1 MVASADPSWTFQP
14 LFELGRGGVAVVRAE
29 RVIDESGHARVL
41 AVKRLLPMVAS
52 SDETKTMFL
61 DEARL
66 ASLVDHPNV
75 VRIFAHGQQ
84 DEPFIAMELVL
95 GETLASLVGRAAAR
109 GQAPLEPHLAL
120 HICAEVCDALQAAH
134 ELRHPDTGAP
144 LDLVHRD
151 VSPQNVLIGFDGDV
165 RLTDFGIAK
174 ALGYGARTRTG
185 DVKGKVPY
193 MSPEQAVGDPVDRRS
208 DTFAL
213 GAVLFECL
221 SGRRMLGE
229 GNEIDML
236 RKLAMESFPD
246 LREAW
251 GDAPEAARE
260 LFTRLV
266 HREPAQRIATAAEV
280 AERLRA
286 IAGDRDRDAFRRA
299 LSARVEDLAKG
310 RREALETQLHT
321 GQQEA
326 RRQEPYLEE
335 IEAFQDRPSMLFRE
349 RRRARAMLLLGLA
362 FLVGAVAFVVAF
374 SRSARVAPAA
384 SSSLPPIVLST
395 SPAIVAEPVLDAAP
409 PASSAPAAVPSPPSA
424 TAPPRATRLP
434 KERDDKPPLRHDD
447 GLDETPF

>member
-1 MVASADPSWTFQP
+1 
-14 LFELGRGGVAVVRAE
+14 
-29 RVIDESGHARVL
+29 VL

-52 SDETKTMFL
+52 SDEAKTMFL

-95 GETLASLVGRAAAR
+95 GETLASLVQRAATR
-109 GQAPLEPHLAL
+109 QQPPLEPHLAL
-120 HICAEVCDALQAAH
+120 HVCAEVCDALHAAH

-144 LDLVHRD
+144 LELVHRD

-185 DVKGKVPY
+185 DIKGKVPY
-193 MSPEQAVGDPVDRRS
+193 MSPEQAIGDPVDRRS
-208 DTFAL
+208 DLFAL

-236 RKLAMESFPD
+236 RKLAMERFPD

-251 GDAPEAARE
+251 GDAPDQARE
-260 LFTRLV
+260 LFARLV
-266 HREPAQRIATAAEV
+266 DREPARRLATASQV
-280 AERLRA
+280 AEGLRA
-286 IAGDRDRDAFRRA
+286 IAEDRDREKFRRA
-299 LSARVEDLAKG
+299 LSARIEDLARG
-310 RREALETQLHT
+310 RREALESKLHL

-374 SRSARVAPAA
+374 SRSSRVAPALPSGSPA
-384 SSSLPPIVLST
+384 VVLLPPVPSST
-395 SPAIVAEPVLDAAP
+395 SSQPSPDAAP
-409 PASSAPAAVPSPPSA
+409 PPIATSPPPTA
-424 TAPPRATRLP
+424 TVSLPRATRPP
-434 KERDDKPPLRHDD
+434 KEPGDKPPLRHDD

>member
-29 RVIDESGHARVL
+29 RVIDEGGQARVL

-52 SDETKTMFL
+52 SDEAKTMFL

-95 GETLASLVGRAAAR
+95 GETLASLIGRAAAR
-109 GQAPLEPHLAL
+109 QQPPFEPHLAL
-120 HICAEVCDALQAAH
+120 HVCAEVCDALHAAH

-144 LDLVHRD
+144 LELVHRD

-208 DTFAL
+208 DMFAL

-251 GDAPEAARE
+251 GDAPEQARE
-260 LFTRLV
+260 LFARLV
-266 HREPAQRIATAAEV
+266 HRDPAARPATASEV
-280 AERLRA
+280 AEGLRA
-286 IAGDRDRDAFRRA
+286 IAEDRDCDGFRRS
-299 LSARVEDLAKG
+299 LSARVEDLARG
-310 RREALETQLHT
+310 RREALESQLHL

-374 SRSARVAPAA
+374 SRSSRVAP
-384 SSSLPPIVLST
+384 SLPSGSAVVLLPPVAST
-395 SPAIVAEPVLDAAP
+395 SSEARPDAAP
-409 PASSAPAAVPSPPSA
+409 PPLVSSPPSA
-424 TAPPRATRLP
+424 TAPPPRATRPP
-434 KERDDKPPLRHDD
+434 KERDDKPPRQHDD

>member
-29 RVIDESGHARVL
+29 RVIDEVGQARVL

-52 SDETKTMFL
+52 SDEARTMFL

-95 GETLASLVGRAAAR
+95 GETLASLIGRAAAR
-109 GQAPLEPHLAL
+109 QQPPFEPRLAL
-120 HICAEVCDALQAAH
+120 HVCAEVCDALHAAH

-144 LDLVHRD
+144 LELVHRD

-208 DTFAL
+208 DMFAL

-251 GDAPEAARE
+251 GDAPERARE
-260 LFTRLV
+260 LFARLV
-266 HREPAQRIATAAEV
+266 HRDPAGRLAPASELAEG
-280 AERLRA
+280 LRA
-286 IAGDRDRDAFRRA
+286 IAEDRDRDGFRRS
-299 LSARVEDLAKG
+299 LSARVEDLARG
-310 RREALETQLHT
+310 RREALESKLHL

-374 SRSARVAPAA
+374 SRSPRVAPTAPSAA
-384 SSSLPPIVLST
+384 VVLLPSVPSVTPSESLPGAAPAPPTASSLPSAT
-395 SPAIVAEPVLDAAP
+395 SP
-409 PASSAPAAVPSPPSA
+409 
-424 TAPPRATRLP
+424 PPRATRPP
-434 KERDDKPPLRHDD
+434 KERDDKPPIRHDD